1 MKKLC
6 EMKDCLE
13 NLVQCELTN
22 PSKANTHE
30 LGEAVDMI
38 KDLYEAM
45 YYSSIVKAMEENEEN
60 TKYYRPYDKKRIRRG
75 RDTDLEDWMYDDY
88 GYDKD
93 NRGRYRERE
102 LTPDMMQRDPREGKS
117 PISRKMY
124 MESHELHHDSSKTMK
139 ELEKYMQELTEDIMD
154 MIREATPEEKQV
166 LKQKIATL
174 STKIN

>member
-13 NLVQCELTN
+13 NLVQCELAN

-30 LGEAVDMI
+30 LGEAIDMI

-60 TKYYRPYDKKRIRRG
+60 TKYYRPYDKKRMRHRL
-75 RDTDLEDWMYDDY
+75 DTDLEDWMYDDY
-88 GYDKD
+88 GYDKG

-102 LTPDMMQRDPREGKS
+102 LTPDMIQRDPREGKS

-139 ELEKYMQELTEDIMD
+139 ELEKYMQELTHDITEMVSD
-154 MIREATPEEKQV
+154 ASPEEKVMLQ
-166 LKQKIATL
+166 QKISMLA
-174 STKIN
+174 SKIK